1 MNSSSLF
8 ILDTFRITQNENP
21 LLAFHIQRTLEAIQ
35 IYYASATFEEVSK
48 IYQPFQ
54 LAISKPDQKCRLVI
68 DPHTVSLIK
77 SEITTIDRLNDEIK
91 LELATQR
98 NQKAGL
104 GIQNYKTTDRAYWD
118 DNQKFKRPGTD
129 DIIGVN
135 SLNQVTETSRFNL
148 FIKMQDL
155 VFTPT
160 LNSGCVNGCL
170 RRAALKNG
178 FIEINQKKYKFSEK
192 DFTVEDL
199 KNTDLYV
206 GNSLRGITKATL
218 AMSSDLL

>member
-21 LLAFHIQRTLEAIQ
+21 LLSFHIQRTFEAIQ
-35 IYYASATFEEVSK
+35 IFHPTVTSEDISK
-48 IYQPFQ
+48 IYKPFQ
-54 LAISKPDQKCRLVI
+54 LATSNPDQKCRMVI
-68 DPHTVSLIK
+68 DPHTVSVIK
-77 SEITTIDRLNDEIK
+77 SEITAIDLLNEGIK
-91 LELATQR
+91 LELATHR

-118 DNQKFKRPGTD
+118 ENLKFRLPGTD
-129 DIIGVN
+129 DIVGVN

-160 LNSGCVNGCL
+160 LHSGCVNGCL
-170 RRAALKNG
+170 RRSSLKNG
-178 FIEINQKKYKFSEK
+178 FIEINQKKYKISEK
-192 DFTVEDL
+192 DFTVSDL
-199 KNTDLYV
+199 KNLELYV
-206 GNSLRGITKATL
+206 GNSLRGITKAAL
-218 AMSSDLL
+218 ALD

>member
-1 MNSSSLF
+1 MSSRDLF

-21 LLAFHIQRTLEAIQ
+21 LLSFHIQRTWEAIQ
-35 IYYASATFEEVSK
+35 IHHSSVTLNEVVK
-48 IYQPFQ
+48 IYKPFQ
-54 LAISKPDQKCRLVI
+54 LATSYPDQKCRLVI
-68 DPHTVSLIK
+68 DPQSVSVIK
-77 SEITTIDRLNDEIK
+77 SEITTIDLLNDEIK
-91 LELATQR
+91 LEIATHK

-118 DNQKFKRPGTD
+118 DNLKFRRPGTD
-129 DIIGVN
+129 DVIGVN

-160 LNSGCVNGCL
+160 LHSGCVNGCL
-170 RRAALKNG
+170 RRFALKSG
-178 FIEINQKKYKFSEK
+178 LIEINQKKYKISEK
-192 DFTVEDL
+192 DFDFKDL
-199 KNTDLYV
+199 KKSEIYV

-218 AMSSDLL
+218 AIN